1 MRRLHPFPIV
11 CTTILFCLWSNH
23 ACARAVYRYVVDLT
37 NVNDDKV
44 RVTLDCSSLELTPVT
59 AGKYKGF
66 RFNFPTTV
74 PGTYAKQNYGKYI
87 EDFKANDASDKALK
101 VARFGLNAFIV
112 LGDHAP
118 KNISYKVNDTF
129 DAKIKQDK
137 VFEPAGTNFDAGKNF
152 VVNAGGMFGFFH
164 GTEKVP
170 FEIHY
175 KKPAELYGVTVLEPL
190 KSDKFSQS
198 FRAESYHKLVDC
210 PVMFA
215 RPDTAMFN
223 IGNTKVVLS
232 VFNERGYRAA
242 KLLYEKLKP
251 SMEAIEKFLPAMPV
265 DNYSFIVFIKDFTFI
280 GNKMKGGRINFYEEW
295 KLNKFLDQQNF
306 GALEHGN
313 SSMYFLP
320 DFGDTSYISIFQDVA
335 IHEFI
340 HIITPLNL
348 HSERIAN
355 FDYVEPKMSAHL
367 WLYEGVIEYFAG
379 LIQLQGGLITPPKYL
394 DEIMR
399 HKIKTAE
406 QFPYKQM
413 SFTQMSE
420 NVLNPPYKQ
429 QYNQVYDL
437 GAVLAWMLD
446 IEVLYLTQGK
456 KTLKDVVL
464 ELSRKYGPD
473 NPFKEEDIIKDFV
486 GLVHPNLQNFFDKHI
501 SGNEPVK
508 LSNMLAK
515 VGVDY
520 RDVVRERAPVD
531 LLSEKDNDVK
541 LSSVYVFGG
550 YMVKKVGK
558 KESAGLK
565 KGDFIYEVDL
575 ENAFKK
581 PDGSYVSDGEPIR
594 IPIHRNGSKT
604 YLSTQAR
611 FKEVDVQHKLTL
623 QSAPTAEALR
633 LQRRWAGAKAG

>member
-1 MRRLHPFPIV
+1 MANWIY
-11 CTTILFCLWSNH
+11 SQ
-23 ACARAVYRYVVDLT
+23 AVYRYVVDLA
-37 NVNDDKV
+37 NVKDDKV
-44 RVTLDCSSLELTPVT
+44 RVSLDCSTLDLKPVT
-59 AGKYKGF
+59 AGKNKGF

-87 EDFKANDASDKALK
+87 EDFRAIDGSGKALK
-101 VARFGLNAFIV
+101 IVRYGPNAFIV
-112 LGDHAP
+112 LSETP
-118 KNISYKVNDTF
+118 PRNITYKVNDTF
-129 DAKIKQDK
+129 DSNVKEDK

-152 VVNAGGMFGFFH
+152 FINAGGIFGFFH
-164 GTEKVP
+164 GMEKVP
-170 FEIHY
+170 FEVRY
-175 KKPAELYGVTVLEPL
+175 EKPAELYGVTVLEPI
-190 KSDKFSQS
+190 KSEKNSQS

-210 PVMFA
+210 PVLFA

-223 IGNTKVVLS
+223 IGNTRVVLS
-232 VFNERGYRAA
+232 VFNERGYKAA
-242 KLLYEKLKP
+242 RLLYGKLKP
-251 SMEAIEKFLPAMPV
+251 SMEAIEKFLPSLPV
-265 DNYSFIVFIKDFTFI
+265 DNYSFIVFIKDFTSI
-280 GNKMKGGRINFYEEW
+280 GNKLKGGKINFIAER

-320 DFGDTSYISIFQDVA
+320 DFGDTSYIGIFQDVA
-335 IHEFI
+335 IHEFM
-340 HIITPLNL
+340 HIVTPLNL

-367 WLYEGVIEYFAG
+367 WLYEGVTEYFAG

-399 HKIKTAE
+399 HKIKTGE
-406 QFPYKQM
+406 QFPFKEM

-420 NVLNPPYKQ
+420 NVLKPPYKQ
-429 QYNQVYDL
+429 QYNQVYDM

-446 IEVLYLTQGK
+446 IDILYLTQGK

-501 SGNEPVK
+501 SGNEPIK

-515 VGVDY
+515 VGVNY
-520 RDVVRERAPVD
+520 KESVREMAPVD
-531 LLSEKDNDVK
+531 LLSEKDNAVK

-558 KESAGLK
+558 NESAGLK
-565 KGDFIYEVDL
+565 KGDFVYEVDL

-581 PDGSYVSDGEPIR
+581 SDGSYVAEGDTIR
-594 IPIHRNGSKT
+594 IPIHRNNAKT
-604 YLSTQAR
+604 VLVTKAR
-611 FKEVDVQHKLTL
+611 FKEVDVHHKLTL
-623 QSAPTAEALR
+623 QPSPSADALK
-633 LQRRWAGAKAG
+633 LQNRWAGAKAG